1 MSYLIEVAI
10 SILKR
15 KGVDTIKNIL
25 IDKAN
30 KNGCE
35 YYYFDYELSGRNKS
49 IEKTNIIMT
58 FMLEQNDENMVKFIK
73 CIKSLSGVYLETIGL
88 DDGIYTL
95 MYASKKY
102 LSIMNENFVK
112 KYLKDKKEGK
122 LFKQD
127 SIIYKAI
134 RS

>member
-1 MSYLIEVAI
+1 MSYLVEVAI

-15 KGVDTIKNIL
+15 KGVDSIKNIL

-30 KNGCE
+30 KHGCE
-35 YYYFDYELSGRNKS
+35 YYYFDYELSGRKKR
-49 IEKTNIIMT
+49 IDKTNIIMT
-58 FMLEQNDENMVKFIK
+58 FMLEQNDENMVKFIR

-88 DDGIYTL
+88 DDGVYTL

-102 LSIMNENFVK
+102 LSIMNGNFVK
-112 KYLKDKKEGK
+112 KYIKDKKEGK